1 MWSSMARLTLA
12 RRAVLPRHAT
22 RSISRPLTLTQCH
35 YYRVQQ
41 TRAFSQTPKPQWFI
55 DPRKIISFGERLGE
69 QPMTQYSPPVRHLL
83 IKVIEGTQRM
93 KKVVEDVERDEQEN
107 GMSEEESAES
117 TANAFTLLVMI
128 IILGNITF
136 IQGLRRWLWGG
147 ESESEGLD
155 GSLTS
160 PKSDQDGIESD
171 IQGGWDRVRAF
182 SSGAVE

>member
-1 MWSSMARLTLA
+1 
-12 RRAVLPRHAT
+12 
-22 RSISRPLTLTQCH
+22 
-35 YYRVQQ
+35 
-41 TRAFSQTPKPQWFI
+41 
-55 DPRKIISFGERLGE
+55 
-69 QPMTQYSPPVRHLL
+69 MTQYSPPVRHLL

-160 PKSDQDGIESD
+160 PKSGQDGIESD

-182 SSGAVE
+182 GSGAVE